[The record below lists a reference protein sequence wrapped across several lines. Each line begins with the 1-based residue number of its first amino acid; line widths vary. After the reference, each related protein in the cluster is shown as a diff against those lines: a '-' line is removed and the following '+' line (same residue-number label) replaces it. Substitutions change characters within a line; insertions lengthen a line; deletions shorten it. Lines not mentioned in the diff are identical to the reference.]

1 MNNNSKNKD
10 ITHLATKMTM
20 LNNTIENDLAYIS
33 AISAAMQLDR
43 LYIIEISM
51 DNLFECEIYELEQQS
66 NVKYIKIGLKF
77 FLENFLE
84 NPNNKDFWVYNK
96 NTLYILKDGN
106 YSDIRELFTIIQDT
120 QVKLVRGSSQKSHMV
135 SPIDFRLSSYLL
147 ILCKMNYKKF
157 NSENSFNVLSKDKY
171 LPTSD
176 R

>member
-1 MNNNSKNKD
+1 MNNNSKNRD

-20 LNNTIENDLAYIS
+20 LNNTIENDLGYIS
-33 AISAAMQLDR
+33 TISAAMELDR
-43 LYIIEISM
+43 LYIIEITI
-51 DNLFECEIYELEQQS
+51 DNSFECEVYELEQQS
-66 NVKYIKIGLKF
+66 KVKYIKMGLRF
-77 FLENFLE
+77 FLENYLE
-84 NPNNKDFWVYNK
+84 NPNNADFWIHNK
-96 NTLYILKDGN
+96 NTLYIFKEGN
-106 YSDIRELFTIIQDT
+106 YSDIKGLFTIIQDT